1 MLKILAY
8 TDGACSGNPGI
19 GGWGVVLLAKN
30 DTSILNRREL
40 SGSNFNTTNNQM
52 ELKAAIEALKALKR
66 KAEITIITDSVYVQ
80 KGISEWL
87 PNWKKNNWKTA
98 SKKLVKNKELWQELE
113 ILALKNTVTWEW
125 VKGHNGNPEN
135 ERADEL
141 ATSEVKKLQ
150 RKNFTQN

>member
-30 DTSILNRREL
+30 ETSILNRREL
-40 SGSNFNTTNNQM
+40 SGSSFNTTNNQM

-66 KAEITIITDSVYVQ
+66 EAEITIITDSVYVQ

-141 ATSEVKKLQ
+141 ATGEVKKLQ

>member
-1 MLKILAY
+1 MLKFLAY

-19 GGWGVVLLAKN
+19 GGWGVVLLAEN
-30 DTSILNRREL
+30 DRGAVVNRREL
-40 SGSNFNTTNNQM
+40 AGSSLNTTNNQM
-52 ELKAAIEALKALKR
+52 ELRAAIEALNALK
-66 KAEITIITDSVYVQ
+66 KKTKITLITDSVYVQ

-113 ILALKNTVTWEW
+113 VLASVHIVTWKW
-125 VKGHNGNPEN
+125 VKGHAGNLEN

-141 ATSEVKKLQ
+141 ATAEMKKIQ
-150 RKNFTQN
+150 K